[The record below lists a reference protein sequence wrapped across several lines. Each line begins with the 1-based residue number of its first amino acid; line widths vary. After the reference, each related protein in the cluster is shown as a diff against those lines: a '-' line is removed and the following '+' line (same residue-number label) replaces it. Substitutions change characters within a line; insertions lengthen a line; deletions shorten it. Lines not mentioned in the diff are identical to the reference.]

1 MSILQTTEL
10 KKYYG
15 AKPNITRAL
24 DGVTLSIE
32 KGEFVAIVGTSGS
45 GKSTLLNMIG
55 GLDVP
60 TSGKVIVDGRE
71 LSTLKDE
78 QLTIFRRRKIGFIF
92 QNYNLVPV
100 LNVFEN
106 IVLPVE
112 LDGNKVDKK
121 FMKEVVQMLGL
132 EDKLNNMPN
141 NLSGGQQQR
150 IAIARALATNPK
162 VLLCDEATSAL
173 DPNTTHS
180 ILNLIRD
187 INKKL
192 GITVI
197 IITHQMSVVEETC
210 NRVAILDNG
219 TVVEQGEVSTVFAHP
234 QSAAAKRLVFPDAS
248 DEIFAPASDE
258 HRIRVVFNGAFATN
272 TPLITKMAM
281 DGGIAANILA
291 ASTRC
296 IGDKV
301 YGNMLLGIPGGDN
314 ELERA
319 SKYLQSM
326 PDILVE
332 EV

>member
-100 LNVFEN
+100 LNVYEN

-150 IAIARALATNPK
+150 VAIARALVSKPAI
-162 VLLCDEATSAL
+162 VLADEPTASQKFHQTL
-173 DPNTTHS
+173 
-180 ILNLIRD
+180 
-187 INKKL
+187 
-192 GITVI
+192 VM
-197 IITHQMSVVEETC
+197 ITH
-210 NRVAILDNG
+210 NN
-219 TVVEQGEVSTVFAHP
+219 
-234 QSAAAKRLVFPDAS
+234 
-248 DEIFAPASDE
+248 EIAQLAD
-258 HRIRVVFNGAFATN
+258 RIIR
-272 TPLITKMAM
+272 IE
-281 DGGIAANILA
+281 DGKI
-291 ASTRC
+291 
-296 IGDKV
+296 V
-301 YGNMLLGIPGGDN
+301 
-314 ELERA
+314 
-319 SKYLQSM
+319 Q
-326 PDILVE
+326 
-332 EV
+332 

>member
-1 MSILQTTEL
+1 MIEIKNLSKTFKTADSSLDALKNVSLTINDGDIYGIIGMS
-10 KKYYG
+10 G
-15 AKPNITRAL
+15 A
-24 DGVTLSIE
+24 
-32 KGEFVAIVGTSGS
+32 
-45 GKSTLLNMIG
+45 GKSTLVRCINM
-55 GLDVP
+55 LERP
-60 TSGKVIVDGRE
+60 TAGQILIDGVDMGS
-71 LSTLKDE
+71 LSSK
-78 QLTIFRRRKIGFIF
+78 QLRDARRNITMIF
-92 QNYNLVPV
+92 QGFNL
-100 LNVFEN
+100 LMQRNCLKN
-106 IVLPVE
+106 ICFPLELEGMKKEDAKKRALELLEIVGLP
-112 LDGNKVDKK
+112 DKAK
-121 FMKEVVQMLGL
+121 AYPAQ
-132 EDKLNNMPN
+132 
-141 NLSGGQQQR
+141 LSGGQQQR

-272 TPLITKMAM
+272 TPLITKMAI
-281 DGGIAANILA
+281 DEGIAANILA

-301 YGNMLLGIPGGDN
+301 YGNMLLGIPGGDS